1 MKNDKKLILG
11 KKFGNN
17 LINQLYKTN
26 GVVSVTIVGSFSQFY
41 NIDKIGDLDVVIICK
56 KISVELINSVKKKIK
71 EVNAKHLITKKK
83 IKNQRYFWSS

>member
-41 NIDKIGDLDVVIICK
+41 NIDKSNLII
-56 KISVELINSVKKKIK
+56 
-71 EVNAKHLITKKK
+71 
-83 IKNQRYFWSS
+83 